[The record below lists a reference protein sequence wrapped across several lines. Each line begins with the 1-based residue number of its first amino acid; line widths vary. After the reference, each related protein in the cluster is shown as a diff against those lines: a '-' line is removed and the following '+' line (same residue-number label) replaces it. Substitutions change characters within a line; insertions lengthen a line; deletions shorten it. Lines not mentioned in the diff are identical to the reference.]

1 MYKYETHLHTCPV
14 SKCAVESV
22 RESLEYYKSLKYDG
36 VFITN
41 HFIDDHIN
49 ASDELALKEQLDFYF
64 SDYEKALIVG
74 KELGLKVFLGI
85 ETSYRGVDFLIYGLN
100 KSWYYAHPEI
110 MDMKK
115 KDQLTYFMKHGALV
129 IHAHPFRLDAHNDY
143 IRLMP
148 NQVHGVEI
156 LNACRTD
163 DVNKMAE
170 LYAKHYGL
178 IEFAGSDNHIA
189 SKLKR
194 LAGMC
199 SARKIVDETDFV
211 NAVKN
216 GEMEIFCDNH

>member
-1 MYKYETHLHTCPV
+1 MFKYETHLHTYPV
-14 SKCAVESV
+14 SKCASASV
-22 RESLEYYKSLKYDG
+22 RESLEYYKSLNYDG
-36 VFITN
+36 VFVTN
-41 HFIDDHIN
+41 HFIDGYIN
-49 ASDELALKEQLDFYF
+49 VSSELSFNERLDFYF
-64 SDYEKALIVG
+64 SDYEEALEIG

-85 ETSYRGVDFLIYGLN
+85 ETSYMGVDFLIYGLD
-100 KSWYYAHPEI
+100 KAWYYEHPEI

-115 KDQLTYFMKHGALV
+115 KDQLTYFMEQGALV

-148 NQVHGVEI
+148 NRVHGVEI
-156 LNACRTD
+156 INTSRSD

-178 IEFAGSDNHIA
+178 IEFAGSDNHAA
-189 SKLKR
+189 SKLRR

-199 SARKIVDETDFV
+199 SERSIFDEIDFV

-216 GEMEIFCDNH
+216 GEMKIFCDNH